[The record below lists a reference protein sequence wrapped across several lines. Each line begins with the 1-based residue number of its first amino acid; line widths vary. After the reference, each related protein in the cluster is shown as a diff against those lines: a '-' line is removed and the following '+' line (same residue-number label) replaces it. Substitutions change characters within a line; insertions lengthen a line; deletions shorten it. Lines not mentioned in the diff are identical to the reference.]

1 LIVLASARAT
11 VAAADLIGQ
20 ASVVDGDTIEVHGER
35 IRLLD
40 IDAPESSQTCNR
52 PDGTVWHCGQQA
64 ARALFDWIGQRTVT
78 CASDHRDIHGQALAR
93 CIVGGGDIADW
104 LAVNGWAVPFRNCK
118 CEVVRSASG
127 KAKAAKVGIWSGT
140 FTPWMRDKK

>member
-1 LIVLASARAT
+1 MWRVVFLTLIVLASARAT

-20 ASVVDGDTIEVHGER
+20 ASVVDGDTIEIHGER

-40 IDAPESSQTCNR
+40 IDAPESSQTCSR

-78 CASDHRDIHGQALAR
+78 CASDHRDIHGQTLAR
-93 CIVGGGDIADW
+93 CIVGGGAARGSRAYIFAFPNRLCVEPLD
-104 LAVNGWAVPFRNCK
+104 
-118 CEVVRSASG
+118 CEGQGEGQERQ
-127 KAKAAKVGIWSGT
+127 AK
-140 FTPWMRDKK
+140 